1 MYKKLSTE
9 DVVDGREE
17 SKDELALHGP
27 IATTTNVVTSSL
39 LVVGLVTFIG
49 DCSRGVLFPVLWP
62 VCERLGG
69 TTLDLGYLI
78 ALFSAGRFI
87 ISAPLGWLADRYGH
101 KFALI
106 ISGVLFVCG
115 SILWARAITL
125 PVLYAAQ
132 LLLGLGTGSL
142 GVTRAYVSEQ
152 TLPAERTNVLSIF
165 SALQYAGFAAMP
177 LVGSLFVAY
186 GQNHANAQ
194 ALEFPAYCITVLAL
208 LCLILTIYPLQDLP
222 VKQVP
227 AEIETY
233 QNSSAI
239 DTVADCENPLT
250 PKGTLKSFEIETLP
264 KSPVSPKSP
273 SSNAVTAT
281 NKVIQK
287 RQQYLV
293 FIWMIFLNFST
304 RGAVAVYE
312 TQLSRLFLDT
322 FHLSELQMGLL
333 VSGAGLLGT
342 LQLLFYKQL
351 WTTWQGLSDY
361 FLMLLG
367 LFILV
372 VAQAFVIIWADSP
385 LTVGGV
391 EQPQQQLWQV
401 VVALYLVY
409 GLGYP
414 MANAA
419 VLGCFSKLQRDQK
432 QGVSQ
437 SLFALMGSLARVI
450 VPITSGYAES
460 FMETSSSF
468 GMVCLLILIS
478 LMVLV
483 LLEEP
488 IIASTQPDESETN
501 FAASKTRRASVIFFC
516 VCSVGAVLK
525 TLFD

>member
-1 MYKKLSTE
+1 
-9 DVVDGREE
+9 
-17 SKDELALHGP
+17 
-27 IATTTNVVTSSL
+27 
-39 LVVGLVTFIG
+39 
-49 DCSRGVLFPVLWP
+49 
-62 VCERLGG
+62 
-69 TTLDLGYLI
+69 
-78 ALFSAGRFI
+78 
-87 ISAPLGWLADRYGH
+87 
-101 KFALI
+101 
-106 ISGVLFVCG
+106 
-115 SILWARAITL
+115 
-125 PVLYAAQ
+125 
-132 LLLGLGTGSL
+132 
-142 GVTRAYVSEQ
+142 
-152 TLPAERTNVLSIF
+152 
-165 SALQYAGFAAMP
+165 
-177 LVGSLFVAY
+177 
-186 GQNHANAQ
+186 
-194 ALEFPAYCITVLAL
+194 
-208 LCLILTIYPLQDLP
+208 LILTIYPLQDLP

-437 SLFALMGSLARVI
+437 SLFALMGSLASVI